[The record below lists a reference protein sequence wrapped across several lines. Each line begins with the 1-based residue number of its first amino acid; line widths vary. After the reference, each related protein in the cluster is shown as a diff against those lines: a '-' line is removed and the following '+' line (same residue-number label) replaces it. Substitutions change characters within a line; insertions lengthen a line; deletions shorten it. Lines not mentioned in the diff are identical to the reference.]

1 MIKTLTKVNSSMI
14 YAVGYD
20 PEEELLVVVFTR
32 GKIWEYEGVP
42 KEEFE
47 NLMKSKSIGS
57 YMRSNII
64 GCYSDFLIS

>member
-20 PEEELLVVVFTR
+20 PEEELLEVVFAK

-47 NLMKSKSIGS
+47 NLMRSKSIDS

-64 GCYSDFLIS
+64 GCYSYFLIS

>member
-20 PEEELLVVVFTR
+20 PEEE
-32 GKIWEYEGVP
+32 
-42 KEEFE
+42 FE
-47 NLMKSKSIGS
+47 NLMKSKSLGS

-64 GCYSDFLIS
+64 GCYSDFLVS